1 MHNYFSIANDMLRQQ
16 RFFTL
21 FLFLMLAPFAFLKA
35 AKIKRMLEEKQNA
48 ERKQFFKYTMH

>member
-1 MHNYFSIANDMLRQQ
+1 MHDYFFIANDILHQR

-35 AKIKRMLEEKQNA
+35 AKIKRSLEEKQNA